1 MLQEPLQGA
10 RPKPAPGSLLRP
22 ADPSSASPPDK
33 YVKLE
38 PPQTTSQS
46 TQADSSVVDAA
57 LIRSLTREN
66 EKLRLDYDKA
76 RRQNRR
82 EVDSLRMITV
92 AVEEN
97 WDEVVDWLDS
107 GDVDIMFRGRYPW
120 TFILL
125 NHKP

>member
-1 MLQEPLQGA
+1 MLQEPLQGT
-10 RPKPAPGSLLRP
+10 RPKSVPGSLMRP
-22 ADPSSASPPDK
+22 ADPSSASPPEK
-33 YVKLE
+33 FVKLE
-38 PPQTTSQS
+38 PPETKSQS
-46 TQADSSVVDAA
+46 TQAEASVVEAA

-66 EKLRLDYDKA
+66 EQLRLDYDKA

-107 GDVDIMFRGRYPW
+107 GEADIMFRDRYPW
-120 TFILL
+120 IFILL

>member
-1 MLQEPLQGA
+1 MLLQGA
-10 RPKPAPGSLLRP
+10 TRFPGKAAPVSLQRP
-22 ADPSSASPPDK
+22 ADPSTASPPTTA
-33 YVKLE
+33 VKLE

-46 TQADSSVVDAA
+46 TQVDPPDDQSA

-66 EKLRLDYDKA
+66 EQLRLDYDKA
-76 RRQNRR
+76 RRQTRR
-82 EVDSLRMITV
+82 EVDSLRMITA

-107 GDVDIMFRGRYPW
+107 GEVDIMFRDRYPW
-120 TFILL
+120 IFILL